1 MQELKGTDRDKLAPI
16 YYLLIIVGLCLRCHR
31 KKRPVQVLNQIKSDF
46 SFRLLDIHFFF
57 CLYNHNQISAC
68 TKSPSATPSK
78 DGL

>member
-57 CLYNHNQISAC
+57 LS
-68 TKSPSATPSK
+68 
-78 DGL
+78 L